1 MLVPLAGALRT
12 YFNHTTITT
21 ELRNFP
27 LSVMTSS
34 KILPTKQPGL
44 PFSGPAGRRPSEEDT
59 INSRQL
65 IEQKW
70 ETLPR
75 LIIPQRMITFLPPTR
90 LFFYIHWEIPFI
102 EKSRSVLLY
111 NRLLLH
117 EILSDH
123 ADDVRLPFLLLLL
136 LIGYLDFCQSFPW
149 LRDHLLSRKKIIHA
163 SRNRRNPIS
172 ISSCSENA
180 NTILMDVARNFFP
193 LQIIEN
199 FCD

>member
-1 MLVPLAGALRT
+1 MYVMLVPLVGVLRT
-12 YFNHTTITT
+12 CFNHTTITT

-90 LFFYIHWEIPFI
+90 LFFLHLEIPFI

-111 NRLLLH
+111 DSYCTKSYQ
-117 EILSDH
+117 IMPTTSDFH
-123 ADDVRLPFLLLLL
+123 
-136 LIGYLDFCQSFPW
+136 FCYCCYS
-149 LRDHLLSRKKIIHA
+149 LVI
-163 SRNRRNPIS
+163 
-172 ISSCSENA
+172 
-180 NTILMDVARNFFP
+180 
-193 LQIIEN
+193 
-199 FCD
+199 

>member
-1 MLVPLAGALRT
+1 
-12 YFNHTTITT
+12 
-21 ELRNFP
+21 
-27 LSVMTSS
+27 MTSS

-90 LFFYIHWEIPFI
+90 LFFFTLRNSIYRKI
-102 EKSRSVLLY
+102 KKCTVL
-111 NRLLLH
+111 LLLH
-117 EILSDH
+117 EILSDR
-123 ADDVRLPFLLLLL
+123 ADDVLPTA
-136 LIGYLDFCQSFPW
+136 ISATAATHW
-149 LRDHLLSRKKIIHA
+149 LSRFLPILSMATRSFTFTGKKIIHA
-163 SRNRRNPIS
+163 SRNPIS

-193 LQIIEN
+193 FKLLRTFVTNSLDIL
-199 FCD
+199 

>member
-1 MLVPLAGALRT
+1 MGNASKAHHSSKDDNFFATNPPLFFFT
-12 YFNHTTITT
+12 
-21 ELRNFP
+21 LRN
-27 LSVMTSS
+27 SIYR
-34 KILPTKQPGL
+34 KIKKCT
-44 PFSGPAGRRPSEEDT
+44 T
-59 INSRQL
+59 
-65 IEQKW
+65 
-70 ETLPR
+70 
-75 LIIPQRMITFLPPTR
+75 
-90 LFFYIHWEIPFI
+90 
-102 EKSRSVLLY
+102 V
-111 NRLLLH
+111 RLLLH

-193 LQIIEN
+193 LQIIEV

>member
-1 MLVPLAGALRT
+1 MQEHYVLTT

-90 LFFYIHWEIPFI
+90 LFFLHTLRNSIYRKIKKCTTVQPTPIARNLIRSCRRRPTSISATAATHWL
-102 EKSRSVLLY
+102 SRFLP
-111 NRLLLH
+111 
-117 EILSDH
+117 ILSM
-123 ADDVRLPFLLLLL
+123 ATR
-136 LIGYLDFCQSFPW
+136 SFTFTKKNY
-149 LRDHLLSRKKIIHA
+149 SRKSQPSQPYFHK
-163 SRNRRNPIS
+163 
-172 ISSCSENA
+172 
-180 NTILMDVARNFFP
+180 
-193 LQIIEN
+193 
-199 FCD
+199 

>member
-1 MLVPLAGALRT
+1 MLRRTDICTSFSGTIRT

-27 LSVMTSS
+27 PIRNDVIKTTTRPSFLR
-34 KILPTKQPGL
+34 
-44 PFSGPAGRRPSEEDT
+44 ACRCRPSEEDT

-90 LFFYIHWEIPFI
+90 LSFFTLRNSIYRKIKKCTI
-102 EKSRSVLLY
+102 
-111 NRLLLH
+111 RLLLH

-123 ADDVRLPFLLLLL
+123 ADNVRLPFLLLLL

-149 LRDHLLSRKKIIHA
+149 LRDHLLSRKK
-163 SRNRRNPIS
+163 NLFTQPYFRRC
-172 ISSCSENA
+172 CSENA
-180 NTILMDVARNFFP
+180 NNILRDVARESFF
-193 LQIIEN
+193 LQIFES
-199 FCD
+199 FSE